1 MVGMG
6 GISMEEQWHNLSI
19 EDCLVAQESTESGI
33 SVDEVLARR
42 ERYGLNKLGSLRKHR
57 QF

>member
-6 GISMEEQWHNLSI
+6 GISLEQQWHNLSI

-42 ERYGLNKLGSLRKHR
+42 CLLYTSDAADD
-57 QF
+57 